1 MGDFRKHEEDAE
13 LIKFTISQINKYKFN
28 NNFIDVIEQSKM
40 INNFVNIDELD
51 EYIGITDKND
61 IGNIGLIF
69 IKITAYLYTINK
81 IRLTKL
87 YTNFIND
94 NDDIVK
100 ENSFIFSILDDLEFN
115 GIDDETLNNIS
126 NKLGKNISNKL
137 RKNISNKLRSKTFLI
152 VFYRILDILDKND
165 IYNNEWTNTLFNI
178 NDILCY

>member
-1 MGDFRKHEEDAE
+1 MGDFRKHEEDAD

-28 NNFIDVIEQSKM
+28 NNFVDVIEQSKM

-51 EYIGITDKND
+51 EYLGITDKND

-94 NDDIVK
+94 NNDIVK
-100 ENSFIFSILDDLEFN
+100 ENSFIFSILEDLEDFN
-115 GIDDETLNNIS
+115 GIDDAKNN
-126 NKLGKNISNKL
+126 SNKL
-137 RKNISNKLRSKTFLI
+137 RAKTFLI
-152 VFYRILDILDKND
+152 IYFRILDILDSND
-165 IYNNEWTNTLFNI
+165 LYNDEWTKTIFNI